1 MSALFPSTSPLQFP
15 PIRATSQLKSRLF
28 GYSRNSNNTAQGA
41 HSMRKLV
48 HPEEAEEEEEV
59 VEEEEERLYSLS
71 GGAPPLAIEIT
82 QACANEFQK
91 LARPARITIKL
102 GF

>member
-1 MSALFPSTSPLQFP
+1 
-15 PIRATSQLKSRLF
+15 
-28 GYSRNSNNTAQGA
+28 
-41 HSMRKLV
+41 MRKLV
-48 HPEEAEEEEEV
+48 HPEEAEEEEEEV
-59 VEEEEERLYSLS
+59 EEEERLYSLS